1 MTEIALTQ
9 AHSGQTVA
17 ARPGDVVI
25 IRLAENPTT
34 GYRWEIAS
42 GPAPSGDEFSGSSG
56 APGAAGERVLR
67 FAVPPAGTMRVS
79 AELRRAWEAGAVPQ
93 ARFEVIIETH

>member
-1 MTEIALTQ
+1 MVLN
-9 AHSGQTVA
+9 
-17 ARPGDVVI
+17 
-25 IRLAENPTT
+25 L
-34 GYRWEIAS
+34 
-42 GPAPSGDEFSGSSG
+42 PAMNSLPRVGRR
-56 APGAAGERVLR
+56 GAAGERVLR